1 MDSFRFKKYNF
12 KYISEN
18 IEQGAMKVFESD
30 DLPFALKRVFTVI
43 STKKGAKRGNHAH
56 KICNQILCCISGRIN
71 LICDNGVDKINIILD
86 SRSEAILVPSG
97 IWAEQE
103 YLDNNSALIV
113 FCDQPFDEDD
123 YIRSYKEYLHWKINN
138 EL

>member
-43 STKKGAKRGNHAH
+43 GAKKGAKRGNHAH